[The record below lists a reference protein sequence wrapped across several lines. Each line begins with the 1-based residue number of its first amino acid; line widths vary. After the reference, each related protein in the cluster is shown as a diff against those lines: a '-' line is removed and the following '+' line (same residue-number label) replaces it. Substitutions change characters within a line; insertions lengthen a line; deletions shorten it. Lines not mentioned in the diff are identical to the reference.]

1 MEIMRDDKFLIN
13 GDKFVL
19 ISLDVEENE
28 LTVTEGVLSEI
39 DLETGNYLPVD
50 ESVNKKKQLGKFVEE
65 FRNTIAL
72 MVAKLSAAGF
82 IELRVFKEN
91 KVFFAN
97 RVVVSDNTPTY
108 VERRLKK
115 I

>member
-1 MEIMRDDKFLIN
+1 MRDDKFLIK

-19 ISLDVEENE
+19 ISFAVEDNE
-28 LTVTEGVLSEI
+28 LTVSGGVLSEI

-50 ESVNKKKQLGKFVEE
+50 GSVTTKKQLGKFLAE

-72 MVAKLSAAGF
+72 MVAKLLAAEF
-82 IELRVFKEN
+82 IELREFREN
-91 KVFFAN
+91 KAFFAN
-97 RVVVSDNTPTY
+97 RMVISDDTPIY
-108 VERRLKK
+108 VEKRLKK